1 MISATGGSCMGFKR
15 KQSRVLSG
23 RIGRLQRGTLVVSC
37 TVVDVSDSGVQ
48 LESRLVVK
56 PGEIVQLLIECGK
69 EETLTCEV
77 EVVHVRAPKI
87 GAKITSITPEN
98 QARFARMLDDDV
110 QNAFTR
116 H

>member
-1 MISATGGSCMGFKR
+1 MGFKR
-15 KQSRVLSG
+15 KQSRVQSG
-23 RIGRLQRGTLVVSC
+23 RIGRLQRGILVVPC

-48 LESRLVVK
+48 LETQLVMK

-87 GAKITSITPEN
+87 GAKITSMTLEN
-98 QARFARMLDDDV
+98 QSRFTRMLDDDV
-110 QNAFTR
+110 QNVFTR
-116 H
+116 R